1 MAKAKVVKQGKLA
14 TRIAAVV
21 IAVLII
27 SMTIL
32 VVLVTFTAR
41 NAMEQ
46 SAEARM

>member
-1 MAKAKVVKQGKLA
+1 MAKTKVVKQGKLA

-32 VVLVTFTAR
+32 VVLLHLLQEMLWS
-41 NAMEQ
+41 NPQKLE
-46 SAEARM
+46 